1 MRLLITL
8 AILFF
13 NTLSQLPPN
22 FENTFTPRDHIEDK
36 GQLKG
41 YYKVFIV
48 VLSSLYLMGYYH
60 LSYHL
65 TNHLSIIETILFIL
79 IIAGFSLRMWSYY
92 TLHKYFTFNLAIKEN
107 HQLIKTG
114 PYKYLVHPSYTG
126 HLLLLLSSL
135 LFFRQWILTVI
146 VAICA
151 VSRSQDRVH
160 IEEKMMEKQFGN
172 EYKEYRNDRYRVI
185 PFIY

>member
-22 FENTFTPRDHIEDK
+22 FENTFTPKDRLEEK

-41 YYKVFIV
+41 YYKIFIA
-48 VLSSLYLMGYYH
+48 LLTFLYAIAYYH

-65 TNHLSIIETILFIL
+65 TTPLSTLEIILTIL
-79 IIAGFSLRMWSYY
+79 IIAGFTLRMWSYY
-92 TLHKYFTFNLAIKEN
+92 TLHKYFTFNLAIKED
-107 HQLIKTG
+107 HHLIKTG
-114 PYKYLVHPSYTG
+114 PYRYLVHPSYTG
-126 HLLLLLSSL
+126 QLLLLISSL
-135 LFFRQWILTVI
+135 LFFRQWIPAFLVSFY
-146 VAICA
+146 A
-151 VSRSQDRVH
+151 VSRYQERIEV
-160 IEEKMMEKQFGN
+160 EEKMMEKQFGD
-172 EYKEYRNDRYRVI
+172 EYKAYRKNRYRAI